1 METDF
6 RDSGY
11 VPVIY
16 FYRLPYLSLSNGY
29 RDRECTRV
37 FRLFLGLSKNIRRFV
52 KMIEWA
58 LFMRRVLLL
67 SEIQIKTHYAHFY
80 PPSC

>member
-16 FYRLPYLSLSNGY
+16 FYRLPYLSLSQMVIVIGNAL
-29 RDRECTRV
+29 V
-37 FRLFLGLSKNIRRFV
+37 FFV
-52 KMIEWA
+52 NFQA
-58 LFMRRVLLL
+58 
-67 SEIQIKTHYAHFY
+67 
-80 PPSC
+80 

>member
-16 FYRLPYLSLSNGY
+16 FYRLPYLSLSLSNGY

-37 FRLFLGLSKNIRRFV
+37 FRQFLGLSKNIPRFV
-52 KMIEWA
+52 
-58 LFMRRVLLL
+58 
-67 SEIQIKTHYAHFY
+67 
-80 PPSC
+80 